1 MKKFLVVAVVLAF
14 AMSAWAEDGKTT
26 LKVKE
31 ETKGGVTEIKVKEKS
46 PGVVEKAK
54 IEEKGT
60 TLNVTDKTKMKAGNV
75 AKDTVK
81 FEKYE
86 ANGDW
91 VYVMKDD
98 KLIRVKHSLSDNVKK
113 DMLKLKKGDTINITS
128 TYPLTAADLAVITN
142 FEPAKVNPNPTPA
155 K

>member
-1 MKKFLVVAVVLAF
+1 MKKFLVVAVALAF
-14 AMSAWAEDGKTT
+14 AVSAWAEEGKTT

-31 ETKGGVTEIKVKEKS
+31 ETKGGVTEIKIKEKA

-60 TLNVTDKTKMKAGNV
+60 TLNVTDKAKMKAGEI

-98 KLIRVKHSLSDNVKK
+98 KLLRVKHSLSDNMKK
-113 DMLKLKKGDTINITS
+113 DMLKLKKGDPITVTS
-128 TYPLTAADLAVITN
+128 TYPLTAGELATITN
-142 FEPAKVNPNPTPA
+142 FEPAKINPSPTPT